1 MHCMQKGDEKIKRH
15 FSFREC
21 GAYVMFALLV
31 AVGLMV
37 MLSPIIKQ
45 EMELRSG
52 ALEYISLKQTVQGES
67 QTAVTPSSQLPAATV
82 PVVLPTLAETV
93 PYVESSKDLPYSHE
107 TPAEEIDF
115 QSCLDINPDFVGWL
129 RLPGTSIDYPV
140 VQSDRVE
147 HYLTHTFYG
156 EKNKVGTLF
165 TLGKTD
171 LVTPSQ
177 NIAIYGHHMRR
188 TRAQTMFE
196 PLHNFKKGGFVE
208 QAPVIYFDT
217 LYQKGVYTIFAACN
231 MRSTEWD
238 ASMTSF
244 SDPVAFMRYVEMIKS
259 RSFFDVEVEVTA
271 ADQLLTLITCDRNYD
286 SDDGRLIVLAVKKQ
300 KE

>member
-1 MHCMQKGDEKIKRH
+1 MQKGDEKIKRH
-15 FSFREC
+15 FRFREC
-21 GAYVMFALLV
+21 GVYVMFTLLV
-31 AVGLMV
+31 AFGLVVMV
-37 MLSPIIKQ
+37 SPIIEQ
-45 EMELRSG
+45 EMELHSG
-52 ALEYISLKQTVQGES
+52 ALEYTSLKQSVQGEL
-67 QTAVTPSSQLPAATV
+67 QTTATTSIPLPPASA
-82 PVVLPTLAETV
+82 PIVLPTSTENAKYVDLAKDV
-93 PYVESSKDLPYSHE
+93 PNSHH

-115 QSCLDINPDFVGWL
+115 QDCLDINPDFVGWL

-196 PLHNFKKGGFVE
+196 PLHNFKKGGFVD

-231 MRSTEWD
+231 MRSSEWD